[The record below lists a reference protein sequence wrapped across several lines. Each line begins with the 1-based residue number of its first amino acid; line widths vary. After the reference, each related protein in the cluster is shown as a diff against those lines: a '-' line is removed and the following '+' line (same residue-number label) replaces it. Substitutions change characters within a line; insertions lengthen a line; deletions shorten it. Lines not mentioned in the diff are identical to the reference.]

1 MTLSN
6 GTRQATPIPWTLL
19 LVGITGF
26 LLGGVVS
33 PFSQAAA
40 QRGAEP
46 GAVVFENDKIVVRRY
61 LLQPGTSTG
70 MHSHGYD
77 YLRVI
82 LQGGTVEVTALHGPT
97 RTEKLDAG
105 SVAWRAKAS
114 HDTKNIGGGPI
125 EGLVIELKQGQ

>member
-1 MTLSN
+1 MTLKN
-6 GTRQATPIPWTLL
+6 GMLQAGPTTRRLL
-19 LVGITGF
+19 LVGITSF

-33 PFSQAAA
+33 PLSQVAA

-46 GAVVFENDKIVVRRY
+46 GAVVFENDKVVVRRY

-70 MHSHGYD
+70 MHSHGHD

-105 SVAWRAKAS
+105 SVAWRAKSS

-125 EGLVIELKQGQ
+125 EGLVIEIK